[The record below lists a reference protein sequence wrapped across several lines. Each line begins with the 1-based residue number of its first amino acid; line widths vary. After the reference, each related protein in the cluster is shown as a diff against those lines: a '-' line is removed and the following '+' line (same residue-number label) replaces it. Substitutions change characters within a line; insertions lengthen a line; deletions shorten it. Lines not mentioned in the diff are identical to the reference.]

1 VGGDEMAEAGVRLV
15 QHAREVAVVGIVEVA
30 RHLPTIR
37 QAMARMRALLE
48 DERPDLFV
56 PIDYP
61 DFNLRLAG
69 HASAKGVPVVY
80 YVSPQVWA
88 WRRGRV
94 RTIRE
99 LVRRVL
105 VLFPFETAFYERERL
120 PAPFVGRAAAAARA
134 RADRAAVRS
143 AAGLDPARPL
153 VALLPGSRRGE
164 VGRLLPIL
172 GHAGRV
178 LAASHPQAQ
187 FVIPRAR
194 TLSPGL

>member
-1 VGGDEMAEAGVRLV
+1 MGGDEMAEAGVRLV

-37 QAMARMRALLE
+37 NAMARMRALLE

-61 DFNLRLAG
+61 DFNLRLA
-69 HASAKGVPVVY
+69 AQACAAGVPVVY

-94 RTIRE
+94 RTIRD

-105 VLFPFETAFYERERL
+105 VLFPFETAFYERERV
-120 PAPFVGRAAAAARA
+120 PATFVGHPAAAPDACSQPRT
-134 RADRAAVRS
+134 RRRS
-143 AAGLDPARPL
+143 
-153 VALLPGSRRGE
+153 S
-164 VGRLLPIL
+164 
-172 GHAGRV
+172 
-178 LAASHPQAQ
+178 
-187 FVIPRAR
+187 
-194 TLSPGL
+194 